1 MHRVK
6 REDALVI
13 YAQQL
18 PTHRSKIVIKNEKE
32 TGLAD
37 YAARTESD
45 DSASLMAMANSR
57 AEVMRW
63 NPDDTSSKREGDKE
77 KMAKADR
84 KRIRQEKRDIKCA
97 ALKNTELCDWLAP
110 PPAQASAQDFPKNIG
125 WNDSKKRKCVEKY
138 AVEAMER
145 YVEGDI
151 DIEENALHI
160 NNDGLLSDNEE
171 RNAKIERKRI
181 RQEKRDRKAAAS
193 QNTVLCDWL
202 APPPATSWA
211 PPIVEGRKGLDLAA
225 YGVKEREVA
234 EEKELAVIKEEF
246 RCDDGFLLLNEEE
259 KKLKEDRRCA
269 RQERRA
275 RKQARKEARELL

>member
-13 YAQQL
+13 YAQPL
-18 PTHRSKIVIKNEKE
+18 PIPRSKIVIKTEKG
-32 TGLAD
+32 TDLTAS
-37 YAARTESD
+37 AARTESD
-45 DSASLMAMANSR
+45 DSASLIAMANGR
-57 AEVMRW
+57 AEVRRW
-63 NPDDTSSKREGDKE
+63 NPDGTSSKCEGDEE
-77 KMAKADR
+77 KMAKVER
-84 KRIRQEKRDIKCA
+84 KRIRQEKRDIKRA

-110 PPAQASAQDFPKNIG
+110 PLAQASAQDFPKNIG
-125 WNDSKKRKCVEKY
+125 WNDSKKRKCVENY
-138 AVEAMER
+138 AVEVMER
-145 YVEGDI
+145 DVGGDI
-151 DIEENALHI
+151 DIKEHALHI
-160 NNDGLLSDNEE
+160 NNDSLSSDDEE
-171 RNAKIERKRI
+171 RIAKIERKRI
-181 RQEKRDRKAAAS
+181 RQEKRDRKTAAS
-193 QNTVLCDWL
+193 QNTELCDWL
-202 APPPATSWA
+202 APPAATSWA
-211 PPIVEGRKGLDLAA
+211 PPIVEGRKRMYLAA